1 MHLVQGDAHM
11 QMNFDNLFSVEGKTV
26 VITGG
31 SRGIGEMM
39 AAGFLQNGAKVIIS
53 SRKADACAEA
63 VERLKAFGPDVSAI
77 PSDMSSM
84 DGILHL
90 QSELSKVTDK
100 VDVLINNAGAAWGA
114 PIDEFPE
121 IGWDKVMDVNVKGV
135 FFTTQKLLPMLR
147 KAGTPETPAVVINV
161 GSIDGLRTPKMLTP
175 SYSASKAA
183 VHHLTRVLSAHL
195 VGENIHV
202 NAIAPGPFPTYMLST
217 GVGFGGKTEGDD
229 VDWDAIG
236 NSNPS
241 GRVGLP
247 SDAAGLA
254 IFLASK
260 AGSYVVG
267 QTIALDGG
275 VVSSS

>member
-1 MHLVQGDAHM
+1 M
-11 QMNFDNLFSVEGKTV
+11 QMDFNDMFSVKGKTV

-39 AAGFLQNGAKVIIS
+39 AAGFLKNGAKVFIS
-53 SRKADACAEA
+53 SRKANACAEA
-63 VERLKAFGPDVSAI
+63 VERLKAYGPDIEAI
-77 PSDMSSM
+77 PSDLSTL
-84 DGILHL
+84 DGVNHL
-90 QSELSKVTDK
+90 ASELAKKTDK

-121 IGWDKVMDVNVKGV
+121 IGWDKVMDINVKGV

-147 KAGTPETPAVVINV
+147 KAGAEGEPARVINI
-161 GSIDGLRTPKMLTP
+161 GSIDGIRTPAMLTP

-183 VHHLTRVLSAHL
+183 VHHMTKVLAAQL
-195 VGENIHV
+195 IGEKIIV

-217 GVGFGGKTEGDD
+217 GVGFGGKTDD
-229 VDWDAIG
+229 VDWDSIG
-236 NSNPS
+236 DNNPA
-241 GRVGLP
+241 GRVGAP
-247 SDAAGLA
+247 YDAAGLA
-254 IFLASK
+254 IFLSSK

-275 VVSSS
+275 IVAAS

>member
-1 MHLVQGDAHM
+1 
-11 QMNFDNLFSVEGKTV
+11 
-26 VITGG
+26 
-31 SRGIGEMM
+31 
-39 AAGFLQNGAKVIIS
+39 
-53 SRKADACAEA
+53 
-63 VERLKAFGPDVSAI
+63 
-77 PSDMSSM
+77 
-84 DGILHL
+84 
-90 QSELSKVTDK
+90 
-100 VDVLINNAGAAWGA
+100 
-114 PIDEFPE
+114 
-121 IGWDKVMDVNVKGV
+121 
-135 FFTTQKLLPMLR
+135 
-147 KAGTPETPAVVINV
+147 
-161 GSIDGLRTPKMLTP
+161 MLTP

-195 VGENIHV
+195 IKDHITV

-275 VVSSS
+275 VVTAN

>member
-1 MHLVQGDAHM
+1 M
-11 QMNFDNLFSVEGKTV
+11 QMDFDGLFSVKGKTV

-39 AAGFLQNGAKVIIS
+39 AAGFLKNGAKVFIS

-63 VERLKAFGPDVSAI
+63 VERLKAYGEDVMAI
-77 PSDMSSM
+77 PSDMSTLV
-84 DGILHL
+84 GVNHL
-90 QSELSKVTDK
+90 VSELSKHTDS

-114 PIDEFPE
+114 PIDDFPE
-121 IGWDKVMDVNVKGV
+121 VGWDKVMDVNVKGV
-135 FFTTQKLLPMLR
+135 FFLTQKLLPMLR
-147 KAGTPETPAVVINV
+147 KSGTMEDPARVINI
-161 GSIDGLRTPKMLTP
+161 GSIDGLRTPAMLTP

-195 VGENIHV
+195 VKDHITV

-229 VDWDAIG
+229 VDWEAIG
-236 NSNPS
+236 ENNPS

-275 VVSSS
+275 VVTSN

>member
-1 MHLVQGDAHM
+1 M
-11 QMNFDNLFSVEGKTV
+11 QMDFDGLFSVKGKTV

-39 AAGFLQNGAKVIIS
+39 AAGFLKNGAKVFIS

-63 VERLKAFGPDVSAI
+63 VERLKAYGEDVMAI
-77 PSDMSSM
+77 PSDMSTLV
-84 DGILHL
+84 GVNHL
-90 QSELSKVTDK
+90 VSELSKHTDS

-114 PIDEFPE
+114 PIDDFPE
-121 IGWDKVMDVNVKGV
+121 VGWDKVMDVNVKGV
-135 FFTTQKLLPMLR
+135 FFLPQKLLPMLR
-147 KAGTPETPAVVINV
+147 KSGTMEDPARVINI
-161 GSIDGLRTPKMLTP
+161 GSIDGLRTPAMLTP

-195 VGENIHV
+195 IKDHITV

-275 VVSSS
+275 VVTAN